1 MDDTPTRPREPLE
14 PYANA
19 QVAKVA
25 AALRASEHPSQIGP
39 YHIIEPIGEGG
50 MGIVYRA
57 EQRGPL
63 HRIVALKLIKL
74 GMDTR
79 EVIARFDSERQALAM
94 MSHPNVASV
103 LDAGETESGRPFFV
117 MEFVP
122 GESITEFADV
132 HGLTLRQR
140 LELFTQ
146 ACDAVQ
152 HAHQKAIIH
161 RDLKPSNILV
171 TLESGKPL
179 VKVIDFG
186 IARALDRTGAEKT
199 LFTETGQL
207 VGTPEYMS
215 PEQAEGAG
223 LDVDTRSDVYSLG
236 VVLYELLSGALP
248 FDARTL
254 RSAGYEEIRRVI
266 REAEPPR
273 PSTRLS
279 ELGEQAREIAQR
291 RRIPLEM
298 LTRQLHGELDW
309 IPLMAMR
316 KDRARRYATPGELA
330 EEIANYLANRP
341 LRAAPESR
349 VYRARQ
355 FLRRNKVAV
364 MVGGL
369 IATLLI
375 GGIVATTWQAVRAT
389 RAQHQVRA
397 MLEEVRRQ
405 KEQTDRA
412 NKTLWSVNEFLTH
425 DVLGSSTPHVM
436 LGKPLSVVEALD
448 NASRT
453 IAGRFADSPATHTR
467 IEGVIAAAYRA
478 LGRTDLALPHAQ
490 AAIEICRSALTP
502 DDPDTLAT
510 MSELALIYF
519 DQGRLPEA
527 ETLQRELRDRAASRL
542 PESDEL
548 PLRAAVD
555 LGQTLMRE
563 GRLTEAD
570 PLLMHALDVARNAW
584 GADAQITLDVMAMLG
599 QLRLAQGKLDET
611 ETISRQILAARLRTL
626 SPDHPDTLDAMS
638 DLGGTL
644 ETVGKLAEA
653 EPILR
658 DAATRARRVFGESHL
673 RTLSILNNLAEVYQF
688 EGKLAEAEPLYRE
701 SLEKCRRVVGDDHE
715 VTVGV
720 INNLARLLTAQQRYD
735 EAEPLY
741 REAVERGRRVRGAD
755 HPNVLITQLNFARA
769 LIARGKLE
777 EAAALDREALALARQ
792 KLGNDHRITMALM
805 QDMGKV
811 LHKQGKQAEAEA
823 LLRESLQHRRS
834 ALGDQNPDTVGA
846 LHELGNFLLDE
857 QRNAE
862 AEPITA
868 ELYQRSA
875 TLELSPRNA
884 AVNMSFWGICL
895 CRLGEYDQA
904 VEPLREAYHRLDA
917 AGMRKSDPMFNV
929 LDAMAQV
936 ADHANRHDDA
946 EKLRSELKALKA
958 STRPSTTSAPTHP
971 ASAP

>member
-1 MDDTPTRPREPLE
+1 
-14 PYANA
+14 
-19 QVAKVA
+19 
-25 AALRASEHPSQIGP
+25 
-39 YHIIEPIGEGG
+39 

-63 HRIVALKLIKL
+63 NRVVALKLIKL

-94 MSHPNVASV
+94 ISHPNVASV

-117 MEFVP
+117 MEFVQ
-122 GESITEFADV
+122 GESITHFADR

-146 ACDAVQ
+146 ACDALQ

-171 TLESGKPL
+171 KLESGKPV

-186 IARALDRTGAEKT
+186 IAKALDQTTAEKT

-215 PEQAEGAG
+215 PEQAEGNG

-248 FDARTL
+248 FDPRTL

-266 REAEPPR
+266 RQAEPPR

-279 ELGEQAREIAQR
+279 ELGDQAHEIAQCR
-291 RRIPLEM
+291 RMPLDL

-309 IPLMAMR
+309 IPLMALR
-316 KDRARRYATPGELA
+316 KDRARRYATPAELA
-330 EEIANYLANRP
+330 QDIANYLAHRP
-341 LRAAPESR
+341 LRAAPESKI
-349 VYRARQ
+349 YRARQ

-364 MVGGL
+364 MLAVL
-369 IATLLI
+369 ITTLLI

-397 MLEEVRRQ
+397 MLDEVRRQ
-405 KEQTDRA
+405 KADADRS
-412 NKTLWSVNEFLTH
+412 NKTLWAVNEFLTH

-453 IAGRFADSPATHTR
+453 IAGRFGDSPATQIR
-467 IEGVIAAAYRA
+467 IEDAIAAAYRA

-490 AAIEICRSALTP
+490 AAMDICERALAK
-502 DDPDTLAT
+502 DDPDALAT
-510 MSELALIYF
+510 MRELALIYV
-519 DQGRLPEA
+519 DQGRFPEA
-527 ETLQRELRDRAASRL
+527 ETLQRQLRDRANKL
-542 PESDEL
+542 PDNDEL
-548 PLRAAVD
+548 ALRAEMD
-555 LGQTLMRE
+555 LGQSLQRE
-563 GRLTEAD
+563 GRLAEAE
-570 PLLMHALDVARNAW
+570 PLLTHAVELARKSW
-584 GADAQITLDVMAMLG
+584 GADAPITLDVLGMLG
-599 QLRLAQGKLDET
+599 QLRMSQGKLPET
-611 ETISRQILAARLRTL
+611 EAISREILAARLRTL
-626 SPDHPDTLDAMS
+626 SPDHPHTLEAMS

-644 ETVGKLAEA
+644 ESVGKLAEA
-653 EPILR
+653 ERILV
-658 DAATRARRVFGESHL
+658 DATARSRRVLGESHL
-673 RTLSILNNLAEVYQF
+673 FTLSIINSLAEVYQF
-688 EGKLAEAEPLYRE
+688 EGKLVEAEPLYRE
-701 SLEKCRRVVGDDHE
+701 SLEKCRRIIGDDHE
-715 VTVGV
+715 VTVAL

-769 LIARGKLE
+769 LIANRKLD
-777 EAAALDREALALARQ
+777 EAAAVDREALALARQ
-792 KLGNDHRITMALM
+792 KLGNDHRITMVLM

-823 LLRESLQHRRS
+823 LLRESLQRRRS
-834 ALGDQNPDTVGA
+834 AIGDQSPDTVGA
-846 LHELGNFLLDE
+846 LQELAKFLLDE
-857 QRNAE
+857 RRDAE

-868 ELYQRSA
+868 EVYQRSA
-875 TLELSPRNA
+875 ALELSPRNA
-884 AVNMSFWGICL
+884 ATNMSLWGICL
-895 CRLGEYDQA
+895 CRLGKYEQA
-904 VEPLREAYHRLDA
+904 DDSLREAYHRLDA
-917 AGMRKSDPMFNV
+917 AGMRKSDPMFDV
-929 LDAMAQV
+929 LEAMAQV
-936 ADHANRHDDA
+936 AEHTNRHDDA
-946 EKLRSELKALKA
+946 TQWRDELAALKA
-958 STRPSTTSAPTHP
+958 STRPSSAPASTRP